1 MDSQKRSTWKK
12 RRWVLCFLSVWLPTA
27 AEALSF
33 LRTIE
38 KKRWHSEKNA
48 MLTLPAH
55 TCTRM
60 RSRKQTVKTAPGSL
74 VVCGHHTS
82 FLWFCL
88 ITSPDLSNKHVSC
101 VFLVSTSQIKQM
113 RTTVHYTDSP
123 SMVLH
128 RLVLIKSSRNC

>member
-60 RSRKQTVKTAPGSL
+60 RSRKQTIKTAPGSL
-74 VVCGHHTS
+74 AVCGHHTS
-82 FLWFCL
+82 ICRRGSEAPHLVF
-88 ITSPDLSNKHVSC
+88 IPTSPQPFLLPQLYSGRLQWKILVQLHHWFHHV
-101 VFLVSTSQIKQM
+101 LLYIST
-113 RTTVHYTDSP
+113 
-123 SMVLH
+123 
-128 RLVLIKSSRNC
+128 